1 MYTMSMKLIGSLC
14 SCIWLVMAVSTL
26 AQTSDDSNAV
36 LDTAGQALQSGV
48 DYYINPAITDSGG
61 RFTLINRT
69 GCPLN
74 VGQENVSGP
83 EGLPVTFSPFVE
95 GETVVR
101 EGRDQKIIFSAS
113 TICVQSTAWKVGE
126 TDQDTQRRLIITGE
140 DENQGLPGPAR
151 NYFRITKQATPDG
164 VYNLEW
170 CPTEVCPTCRFICGS
185 VGAIVENDKRLL
197 ALDGSALPVV
207 FERA

>member
-1 MYTMSMKLIGSLC
+1 MYTMSMKLIGSIC

-36 LDTAGQALQSGV
+36 LDTAGKALQSGV

-101 EGRDQKIIFSAS
+101 EGRDQKITFSAS

-140 DENQGLPGPAR
+140 DENQGLPGPAG